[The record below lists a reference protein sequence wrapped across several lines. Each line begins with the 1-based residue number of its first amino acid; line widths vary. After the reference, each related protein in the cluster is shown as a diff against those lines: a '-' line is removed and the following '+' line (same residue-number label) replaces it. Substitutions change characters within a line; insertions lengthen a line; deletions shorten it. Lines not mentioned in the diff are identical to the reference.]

1 MMWLQRSKRSDAAA
15 QKTIVILSLVSDP
28 PKGYSFG
35 GFRYAGSIPIVR
47 NMLFHTQF
55 LTSRNLICHSAFQPV
70 MSFFLAISQIYAI
83 IMSRLT
89 LHINIIYLQ
98 LNFCDLLFLA
108 ERISQTTLPP
118 NIGQRILAA

>member
-47 NMLFHTQF
+47 NMLF
-55 LTSRNLICHSAFQPV
+55 I
-70 MSFFLAISQIYAI
+70 
-83 IMSRLT
+83 
-89 LHINIIYLQ
+89 
-98 LNFCDLLFLA
+98 LN
-108 ERISQTTLPP
+108 S
-118 NIGQRILAA
+118 

>member
-15 QKTIVILSLVSDP
+15 QKRIVILSLVSDP

-70 MSFFLAISQIYAI
+70 ILSVIFSCYFPDICYHNVTAYFAYQYNLFATQFL
-83 IMSRLT
+83 
-89 LHINIIYLQ
+89 
-98 LNFCDLLFLA
+98 
-108 ERISQTTLPP
+108 
-118 NIGQRILAA
+118 